1 MVQIRQHLVSAAV
14 AIKVTGGRKNTR
26 RKICIHETNN
36 TKKGS
41 GADNHARLQA
51 NGNSRQASWHWSVDD
66 KEAVQSFT
74 HDWQCWAAGSTKG
87 NNEAI
92 HIEMCMNVDGDYVRT
107 VQNTV
112 ALVAKILKEENL
124 TINDVLQH
132 NFYSGKNCPRE
143 MRSTS
148 APIPWSS
155 FLQMFKSNL
164 QPSIP
169 NNIEKD
175 DDKIQFTNDTTKA
188 VVRDYIKQSVDKNK
202 IDKSWL
208 DKFDQGTMTS
218 GDFEGLK
225 IIIAQRIN
233 EKY

>member
-1 MVQIRQHLVSAAV
+1 MVQIRQHFVSAAT
-14 AIKVTGGRKNTR
+14 AIKVTGGRKNAR
-26 RKICIHETNN
+26 RKVCIHETDN

-66 KEAVQSFT
+66 REAIQSFT
-74 HDWQCWAAGSTKG
+74 HDYQCWAAGSTQG

-92 HIEMCMNVDGDYVRT
+92 QVEMCVNSDGHYVRT
-107 VQNTV
+107 VQNTA

-124 TINDVLQH
+124 TINDVVQH
-132 NFYSGKNCPRE
+132 NFYSGKNCPSK

-155 FLQMFKSNL
+155 FLQMVKANMQSTG
-164 QPSIP
+164 S
-169 NNIEKD
+169 NNIAKD
-175 DDKIQFTNDTTKA
+175 DDTMKFTNKTTKA
-188 VVRDYIKQSVDKNK
+188 AVRDYIKQAVDKK
-202 IDKSWL
+202 LIDKSHL
-208 DKFDQGTMTS
+208 DKFDAGTLTG

-225 IIIAQRIN
+225 IIIAQRN
-233 EKY
+233 A

>member
-1 MVQIRQHLVSAAV
+1 MVQIRQHLVSTAV

-26 RKICIHETNN
+26 KKVCIHETDN

-51 NGNSRQASWHWSVDD
+51 NGNSRQASWHWTADD
-66 KEAVQSFT
+66 KEAIQSFT
-74 HDWQCWAAGSTKG
+74 HDYQCWAAGSTKG

-92 HIEMCMNVDGDYVRT
+92 HIEMCVNADGDYVRT
-107 VQNTV
+107 VQNTA

-124 TINDVLQH
+124 TINDVVQH
-132 NFYSGKNCPRE
+132 NYYSGKNCPSK

-155 FLQMFKSNL
+155 FLQMVKANMQSAPSNY
-164 QPSIP
+164 IA
-169 NNIEKD
+169 KD
-175 DDKIQFTNDTTKA
+175 DDVMKFTNDTLKA
-188 VVRDYIKQSVDKNK
+188 AVRDYIKQAVDKK
-202 IDKSWL
+202 LIDISHL
-208 DKFDQGTMTS
+208 EKFDSGTLTG

-225 IIIAQRIN
+225 IIIAQRA
-233 EKY
+233 K